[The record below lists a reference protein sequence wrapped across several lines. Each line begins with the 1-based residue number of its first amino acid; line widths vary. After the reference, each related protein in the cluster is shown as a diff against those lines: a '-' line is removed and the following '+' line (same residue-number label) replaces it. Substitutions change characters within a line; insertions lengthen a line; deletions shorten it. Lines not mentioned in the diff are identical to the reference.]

1 MRRECTA
8 DESLQTVQEAFQLL
22 RPLAMQ
28 PGSSA
33 VQVREVFDV
42 ARTLLRSSRV
52 ASPTHVDAFAVVR
65 TCAARIEQ
73 MLAAG
78 EPQVVDNPFQLYLE
92 QSQPT
97 CGGSTRRSGATA
109 GRRSCGRPRSS

>member
-65 TCAARIEQ
+65 TCAAGIEQ

-92 QSQPT
+92 QSST
-97 CGGSTRRSGATA
+97 YLWRIDEALGRYGGHH
-109 GRRSCGRPRSS
+109 